1 MKRMTRCDPR
11 EESSRCRRCGG
22 LTVVDDLCGGTEG
35 TPEWELSARRCVI
48 CGDVVDPVI
57 LEHQTGIS
65 GGSQERTLKSGPSTS
80 QSHKDVRGGG
90 DEWISY

>member
-1 MKRMTRCDPR
+1 MKKVTRCDPR

-48 CGDVVDPVI
+48 CGDVFDATI
-57 LEHQTGIS
+57 LENRLAAS
-65 GGSQERTLKSGPSTS
+65 RRSYLDNLLSQGNEFRRHG
-80 QSHKDVRGGG
+80 QD
-90 DEWISY
+90 